1 MKITNQALHHVYVLA
16 NQHKENTTR
25 WILSLQEMFD
35 CIEETVNE
43 FETQVWKMWTE
54 WKSLEEKSLNTAFTV
69 EVREKY
75 KAELAELQAQFEAV
89 HNSFVDIDISESI
102 AKTMWSVLLKAI
114 EEEKIV
120 WRRLIRNTSEALF
133 AIGESVK

>member
-1 MKITNQALHHVYVLA
+1 
-16 NQHKENTTR
+16 
-25 WILSLQEMFD
+25 MFD